1 MARWGSVRVAAPEF
15 AAAVQA
21 AFDAHKHKT
30 LATLRRDG
38 SPRLSGTEAT
48 FTDSTI
54 WFGMMPDSRKL
65 ADVRRDPRVALHS
78 AVTDETMPLGDA
90 KLSGRAVEIT
100 DLDRFRQLTGREDA
114 GGVDFAMFELD
125 ITGLAITRL
134 GGDPPDHLVIESW
147 TPAGG
152 YQRLERR

>member
-1 MARWGSVRVAAPEF
+1 VASWGSVRAAAPDL

-21 AFDAHKHKT
+21 AFEAHKHKT

-54 WFGMMPDSRKL
+54 WFGMMAGSRKV

-78 AVTDETMPLGDA
+78 AMADETMPLGDA
-90 KLSGRAVEIT
+90 KLSGRALEVT
-100 DLDRFRQLTGREDA
+100 NLDRFRQLTGRDDA
-114 GGVDFAMFELD
+114 PRIDFTMFELD
-125 ITGLAITRL
+125 LTGVAITRL

-147 TPAGG
+147 TPERG
-152 YQRLERR
+152 YQHLERR

>member
-1 MARWGSVRVAAPEF
+1 MASWGSVRAAAPDL
-15 AAAVQA
+15 AAAVRA

-38 SPRLSGTEAT
+38 SPRISGTEAT
-48 FTDSTI
+48 FTESTV
-54 WFGMMPDSRKL
+54 WFGVMPDSRKV

-78 AVTDETMPLGDA
+78 AVVDETMPFGDA
-90 KLSGRAVEIT
+90 KLAGRALEVT

-114 GGVDFAMFELD
+114 ATVDFAMFELD
-125 ITGLAITRL
+125 LTVVAITRL

-147 TPAGG
+147 TPERG